1 MIPCRNANCQE
12 WIDPIRGDYC
22 ETCEPTPKQRTRKTT
37 GYDALEVR
45 GIGIVSPRRIL
56 VHRPKS
62 VRRNTPVNVYTDTSY
77 SDMRDIAELEKRRKS
92 APRDTSGKSVA
103 DINAERRT
111 RLNNLLSIAGT
122 LGENDR
128 D

>member
-1 MIPCRNANCQE
+1 MIPCRNANCQN
-12 WIDPIRGDYC
+12 WIDPVSGDYC
-22 ETCEPTPKQRTRKTT
+22 ESCNPTPKPRKPSAQ
-37 GYDALEVR
+37 YDALEVR

-62 VRRNTPVNVYTDTSY
+62 VRRNYGTANPSGVSY
-77 SDMRDIAELEKRRKS
+77 SDMRDIAELERRKRTVPKS
-92 APRDTSGKSVA
+92 EHGKTVA
-103 DINAERRT
+103 EVRAERRAANM
-111 RLNNLLSIAGT
+111 RLLGIAGT